1 MIKLNVGCNAVIFE
15 GWDNIDL
22 YPGPPEI
29 ILHDARTRFPYS
41 NNSVD
46 FIFSEHFIEHLTAE
60 EGLFYFQECYR
71 MLKPGGVVR
80 TSTFCI
86 DEIMENCVTDEKW
99 EKYSKILLNGH
110 FLHLTRT
117 QFFNFAVYEGHA
129 HKYMY
134 NNTEMERML
143 ICAGFKQCC
152 IEEKKISKYPE
163 LCDKEWR
170 TNSNCIVEA
179 VK

>member
-1 MIKLNVGCNAVIFE
+1 MIKLNVGSNAVMFE
-15 GWDNIDL
+15 GWDNLDL
-22 YPGPPEI
+22 YPGPPGVI
-29 ILHDARTRFPYS
+29 QHDARTRFPYED
-41 NNSVD
+41 NSID

-86 DEIMENCVTDEKW
+86 DEIMLNCVSDEKW
-99 EKYSKILLNGH
+99 NIYKEKMLNGQ
-110 FLHLTRT
+110 FKHLSRVE
-117 QFFNFAVYEGHA
+117 FFNFAVYEGHA

-134 NNTEMERML
+134 NIHEIARILEL
-143 ICAGFKQCC
+143 AGFRSYCC
-152 IEEKKISKYPE
+152 PIKRESMYPE
-163 LCDKEWR
+163 LCNREWR
-170 TNSNCIVEA
+170 DNSNCIVEA